1 MADNLVIVESPA
13 KAKTIKKYLGRDF
26 DVLASYGHVRDLI
39 PKEGAVDPD
48 HGFSMQYRVL
58 EKNERHVEA
67 IARTLHKSKALYLAT
82 DPDREGEAIAWHLK
96 EILASRGDLDGKKVH
111 RVVFYEITRNAV
123 RDAVAQPR
131 GLSLDLVNAQQARRA
146 LDYLVGFNLSPLLWK
161 KVRRGLSA
169 GRVQSPALR
178 MICEREE
185 EIAAFIAQ
193 EYWTLDGEGS
203 HSSQTFPLK
212 LVEFRGQKVE
222 QFSFV
227 NEAQAREVE
236 RTIEAAARAAA
247 RPGAAGLGELRVVAI
262 DRKQRRRNP
271 APPFTTS
278 TLQQEAARKLGFNA
292 RRTMRLA
299 QQLYEGI
306 DIGEG
311 SVGLITYMRTDSVSL
326 AAEAINEIREV
337 AARLYGK
344 AEVAEEPRLYK
355 TKSKNAQEAHEAIR
369 PTSAAITPADVEG
382 KMDGD
387 LYRLYSLIWKR
398 AVASQ
403 MSHAVFD
410 TVAVDLL
417 AGDDGPQR
425 HVLRANGSTL
435 VKPGYISVYQE
446 GTDDTKTD
454 DADHVLP
461 PMNEGDIV
469 GLQSLRADQHFTEPP
484 PRYSEASLVKAL
496 EEHGIGRPSTYA
508 SIISTLQ
515 DREYVEMDSRRFVPT
530 DIGKIVNRFLTSHF
544 HRYVEY
550 GFTAAME
557 DELDAVSRG
566 EEDWTTPLDKFWK
579 PFIHQVEKIEKNV
592 TREQVAQARELGK
605 DPATGKPVTVRMGRY
620 GAFVQIGTKD
630 DEEKPRFAGLR
641 PGQKM
646 DSVTLADAME
656 LFKLPRTLGETA
668 AGETIITNIGRFGP
682 YVKYGSKYVSLKED
696 DPYTVSLE
704 RALEVIR
711 LKQEADANR
720 IILDFGAEGIQ
731 VLNGRYGP
739 YVTDTK
745 KNAKIPKDRDPKTL
759 TLEECRVLIEH
770 APERGARF
778 GRGRRGAGAAKQAG
792 ASGGKAADGQA
803 AEKKTGAPSVAKGKR
818 PRPSEPAATG
828 SPARPSGT
836 APSAGS
842 MLAAANAAVAN
853 ARAGAA
859 ARPAPAAARAKAS
872 GAVLKGAAS
881 KGTAPKAKTARSVRS
896 TRTSTGP
903 KPAAPK
909 KSSTGKVPTPQKNAK
924 ATPGRARGLK

>member
-26 DVLASYGHVRDLI
+26 EVLASYGHVRDLV

-48 HGFSMQYRVL
+48 KGFAMKYQVL
-58 EKNERHVEA
+58 DKNERHVES
-67 IARTLHKSKALYLAT
+67 IAKNLRKAKALYLAT

-96 EILASRGDLDGKKVH
+96 EILAERGDLDGKDVH
-111 RVVFYEITRNAV
+111 RVVFYEITRNAI
-123 RDAVAQPR
+123 REAVGHPR
-131 GLSLDLVNAQQARRA
+131 GLSLELVNAQQARRA

-185 EIAAFIAQ
+185 EIAAFVAR
-193 EYWTLDGEGS
+193 EYWTLEGEGS
-203 HSSQTFPLK
+203 HSSQSFPLK
-212 LVEFRGQKVE
+212 LIEYGGQKVE
-222 QFSFV
+222 QFSFTS
-227 NEAQAREVE
+227 EGEAREVE
-236 RTIEAAARAAA
+236 RTLRAAA
-247 RPGAAGLGELRVVAI
+247 GAGSDGSGELRVVAI

-299 QQLYEGI
+299 QQLYEGQ

-326 AAEAINEIREV
+326 AAEAVHEIREV
-337 AARLYGK
+337 AARLYGA
-344 AEVAEEPRLYK
+344 AEVAEEPRVYK

-382 KMDGD
+382 KIEED

-403 MSHAVFD
+403 MSHALFD
-410 TVAVDLL
+410 TVAVDAL
-417 AGDDGPQR
+417 AGPDGEQR
-425 HVLRANGSTL
+425 HLLRANGSTL
-435 VKPGYISVYQE
+435 VKPGYIAVYQE
-446 GTDDTKTD
+446 GTDDMKAD

-461 PMNEGDIV
+461 PMEVGDGV
-469 GLQSLRADQHFTEPP
+469 RLTALAAEQHFTEPP
-484 PRYSEASLVKAL
+484 PRYTEASLVKAL

-515 DREYVEMDSRRFVPT
+515 DREYVEMDSKRFVPT
-530 DIGKIVNRFLTSHF
+530 DIGKIVHRFLTQHF

-566 EEDWTTPLDKFWK
+566 EEEWTTPLDKFWK
-579 PFIHQVEKIEKNV
+579 PFIQQVEKIERTV

-605 DPATGKPVTVRMGRY
+605 DPATGKPIAVRMGRF
-620 GAFVQIGTKD
+620 GPFVQIGTKD

-646 DSVTLADAME
+646 DLITLADAME
-656 LFKLPRTLGETA
+656 LFKLPRTLGETPE
-668 AGETIITNIGRFGP
+668 GETIVANVGRFGP
-682 YVKYGSKYVSLKED
+682 YVKYGSKYASLKED
-696 DPYTVSLE
+696 DPYTVTLE

-711 LKQEADANR
+711 LKKEADANR
-720 IILDFGAEGIQ
+720 IIQDFAEAGIQ

-739 YVTDTK
+739 YITDKK
-745 KNAKIPKDRDPKTL
+745 KNAKIPKDRDPKML
-759 TLEECRVLIEH
+759 TLEECRALIAA
-770 APERGARF
+770 APERGSRFGRF
-778 GRGRRGAGAAKQAG
+778 GRGKRPAGAPAGAEGASPAVKAEAERAHAGPHAKPKPPAHAGRKRAAAKAPVRKSAPRKARAKTAGAA
-792 ASGGKAADGQA
+792 
-803 AEKKTGAPSVAKGKR
+803 
-818 PRPSEPAATG
+818 
-828 SPARPSGT
+828 PAR
-836 APSAGS
+836 
-842 MLAAANAAVAN
+842 V
-853 ARAGAA
+853 
-859 ARPAPAAARAKAS
+859 
-872 GAVLKGAAS
+872 
-881 KGTAPKAKTARSVRS
+881 
-896 TRTSTGP
+896 
-903 KPAAPK
+903 
-909 KSSTGKVPTPQKNAK
+909 
-924 ATPGRARGLK
+924 RGLK